1 MQTKFAAYQGM
12 FSPDGKWIAYN
23 ADESGRDEVYV
34 TAFPG
39 LGGER
44 QVSTTGGKLPLW
56 RRDGKEIFFV
66 GVDGR
71 LRASA
76 VRPVGATLEVDEPQ
90 TLPVSG
96 SYVTG
101 SLYEASADGQ
111 RFLVVAPPEQTTAE
125 PLTLVQNWVAMLKK

>member
-1 MQTKFAAYQGM
+1 M

-23 ADESGRDEVYV
+23 ADESGREEVYV
-34 TAFPG
+34 TAFPS
-39 LGGER
+39 LGGKR
-44 QVSTTGGKLPLW
+44 QVSATGGLMPLW

-76 VRPVGATLEVDEPQ
+76 VRPAGATLEVDEPQ
-90 TLPVSG
+90 PLPISS

-111 RFLVVAPPEQTTAE
+111 RFLVVAPPEQTKAE
-125 PLTLVQNWVAMLKK
+125 PLTLVQNWVAALKK